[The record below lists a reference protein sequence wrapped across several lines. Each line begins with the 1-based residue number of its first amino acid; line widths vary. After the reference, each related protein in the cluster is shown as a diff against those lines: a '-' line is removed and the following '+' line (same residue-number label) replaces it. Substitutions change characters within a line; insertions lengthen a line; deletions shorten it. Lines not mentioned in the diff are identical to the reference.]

1 MLDNHNGSDVVLI
14 VATIT
19 LKDIPQTVHL
29 ALKRRAR
36 RNSRSLNKE
45 ALACLE
51 QATTPQIVDV
61 NALLREIQEHRR
73 SLPGRLSDRLIKAAL
88 RHDPD
93 WAVPLLYR
101 YELRVLPGIAGDF

>member
-1 MLDNHNGSDVVLI
+1 MLDNHNGSDMVLI

-36 RNSRSLNKE
+36 RNSRSLNKEALAYKE

-73 SLPGRLSDRLIKAAL
+73 SLPGRLSDRLIKAAT
-88 RHDPD
+88 D
-93 WAVPLLYR
+93 
-101 YELRVLPGIAGDF
+101 AGRP